1 MRVKICGVTT
11 AEDVRAVAAAG
22 ADAVGVVAGVD
33 VDTPREVTPDRAADL
48 VAAAPPLC
56 STVLVT
62 TRGAADAAG
71 LADRVGADHV
81 QVHGL
86 DGPGAVETAADR
98 TAARVIAAVGAD
110 EPALARR
117 LAPPADALLVDTP
130 APGGGGGTGQTHD
143 WTATRELAR
152 EIDAPVIL
160 AGGLDPDNVARAVR
174 TVEPYGVDVASGVE
188 RAAGLKRHDAV
199 RAFVTAARGVGGAS

>member
-11 AEDVRAVAAAG
+11 VEDVRAVAAAG

-48 VAAAPPLC
+48 VAAAPPFC

-62 TRGAADAAG
+62 TRDAADAAG

-86 DGPGAVETAADR
+86 DGPDAVGTVADR
-98 TAARVIAAVGAD
+98 TDARVVAAVGAD

-130 APGGGGGTGQTHD
+130 APDGGGGTGETHD
-143 WTATRELAR
+143 WTATRDLADG
-152 EIDAPVIL
+152 IDAPAIL
-160 AGGLDPDNVARAVR
+160 AGGLDPDNVAQAVR

-188 RAAGLKRHDAV
+188 RAAGLKRHGAV
-199 RAFVTAARGVGGAS
+199 RAFVATARDAGRAS